1 MTTSTAADSAKILE
15 RLRELGSFIG
25 WDKKTRLTIEAIKPY
40 CVPGNAAQAKG
51 RIAIWIRSRKANKP
65 AIIFPEL
72 VLLAM
77 RFITKPATRGRD
89 TSLHPRSFSYSVSN
103 SRSQVRKFP
112 GLSTHAGIYWVLAHK
127 LLGLPNDYRDPP
139 AALANAALQAQ
150 QKLLHPSIR
159 TVKGLLQETL
169 IAYADSLRGLR
180 GQDPQQTGRDW
191 VDLTYRALRSRHG
204 RASWIEDES
213 IHRAAL
219 ASILDEINHEPG
231 HADIRTI
238 DIAVFAMLYLN
249 ALSEVKNLRASLI
262 TTVVNQLADAYDDGD
277 LDPVLA
283 EISRT
288 NEVADQALAENIE
301 RILKA
306 NRR

>member
-1 MTTSTAADSAKILE
+1 MTTSTFADSEKILE
-15 RLRELGSFIG
+15 RLHKLGSFIG

-51 RIAIWIRSRKANKP
+51 RMAIWIRSRKASKP

-77 RFITKPATRGRD
+77 RFITKPATRGRL
-89 TSLHPRSFSYSVSN
+89 TSLHPSSFSYSVEH
-103 SRSQVRKFP
+103 SRSPARKFP
-112 GLSTHAGIYWVLAHK
+112 GLSTHAGIYWVLAYK

-139 AALANAALQAQ
+139 AALADAAFQAQ

-159 TVKGLLQETL
+159 TVKGLQQETL
-169 IAYADSLRGLR
+169 IAFAEALR

-191 VDLTYRALRSRHG
+191 VDLTYRALCSRHG
-204 RASWIEDES
+204 QASWAENES
-213 IHRAAL
+213 QRRAVL
-219 ASILDEINHEPG
+219 AAILDDINHEPG

-249 ALSEVKNLRASLI
+249 PLSEVKNLRASLI
-262 TTVVNQLADAYDDGD
+262 TTVVNQLADDYEDGY

-283 EISRT
+283 EIYRS
-288 NEVADQALAENIE
+288 NEVADPALAKDIE
-301 RILKA
+301 RIVKA